1 MNQLFLIAEVNAA
14 YGSEGYV
21 FAESFSDF
29 SGRFKR
35 LKRVYIEFF
44 GNLKEFAV
52 EDVREIRG
60 KVCLK
65 IRGFDSAEDAKLLIG
80 KKLYVDE
87 SNSVKLEKDTFFIHD
102 LIGSSVFRGNI
113 LLGIIEDVYVLP
125 ANDVFV
131 IKSENGKRILVPA
144 VKDFVKDFDPV
155 KKRLD
160 LHPMCDLLYDED

>member
-1 MNQLFLIAEVNAA
+1 MNQLFLIAEVNASH
-14 YGSEGYV
+14 GSDGYV
-21 FAESFSDF
+21 IAESFSDF
-29 SGRFKR
+29 SERFSH

-44 GNLKEFAV
+44 GNFKEFAV
-52 EDVREIRG
+52 EDVRDIRG

-87 SNSVKLEKDTFFIHD
+87 SNSIKLEKDTFFIHD
-102 LIGSSVFRGNI
+102 LIGSTVFRGGH

-131 IKSENGKRILVPA
+131 VKSENEKRILIPA

-155 KKRLD
+155 TKRLD
-160 LHPMCDLLYDED
+160 LHPDCDLLYDED